1 MLRCISTYSSN
12 RGTFGVGDLVT
23 DPELVAFLLVDSP
36 DSFEADTPQPEPEP
50 EPEVRAVEA
59 PPAHRQVTR
68 ETRGTQRR
76 KAGG

>member
-1 MLRCISTYSSN
+1 MIRCISTYSSN

-23 DPELVAFLLVDSP
+23 DPELAAFLLVDSP
-36 DSFEADTPQPEPEP
+36 DSFEADTPQPEPKA
-50 EPEVRAVEA
+50 RAVEA

-68 ETRGTQRR
+68 ETKGTQRR

>member
-1 MLRCISTYSSN
+1 MIRCISAYSSN
-12 RGTFGVGDLVT
+12 RGTFGVGDEIT

-36 DSFEADTPQPEPEP
+36 DSFEADTPEPK
-50 EPEVRAVEA
+50 VRAVEE

-68 ETRGTQRR
+68 ETKGTQRR